1 MKLCLKILVVAI
13 TAVATYPLTSCA
25 GPAGFSYQNV
35 TINFN
40 TVPIQCSDCPGG
52 IYFNPA
58 NPAALYMPAGG
69 NGKEGGSVLI
79 TATVTNAPVNITW
92 TIFPQPNLGS
102 IDSPPTG
109 TSLPVGESDSAVGTV
124 YASSGTTALLNS
136 PSSVPVYTGAALQQA
151 QSFQWTYNGVQRV
164 GIPQGDVLLQAS
176 VPSDPNN
183 PSAVAVA
190 YQLEQVFSG
199 TSLYLVPAMPATPTG
214 ITAPIVNVARGTSFA
229 FYGGAVGAVP
239 CTTPAG
245 CLIAGTQYPIDTTD
259 NTPVWSVGP
268 APFSTATQVVGGN
281 ATLGT
286 ITQNGVYTA
295 PTTIPSPLP
304 VVWMTSQQ
312 LPTITAA
319 SGSHLS
325 YAYVGIY

>member
-52 IYFNPA
+52 INFNPA
-58 NPAALYMPAGG
+58 NPAALYMPYGG
-69 NGKEGGSVLI
+69 GQGGTVLI

-109 TSLPVGESDSAVGTV
+109 TSTPVGESGSSVGTITA
-124 YASSGTTALLNS
+124 ASGNTIYYSAPGSLPIYS
-136 PSSVPVYTGAALQQA
+136 GAALQQA
-151 QSFQWTYNGVQRV
+151 QSFQWTYNGVPQV
-164 GIPQGDVLLQAS
+164 GIPQGDTLLQAS
-176 VPSDPNN
+176 VPSDPSN

-190 YQLEQVFSG
+190 YQLFQVYSSP
-199 TSLYLVPAMPATPTG
+199 SLYLVPAMPATPTG

-229 FYGGAVGAVP
+229 FYGGVVGAVP
-239 CTTPAG
+239 CTTTAG
-245 CLIAGTQYPIDTTD
+245 CLIAGTQYPLYTAD

-268 APFSTATQVVGGN
+268 APFSTASQVVGGN